1 MKDAMD
7 NYAHRLTDAEDEIE
21 LLRAA
26 LSQIRTVCSDN
37 AAPTCKH
44 QMALDFVYQVAAEA
58 LTGRKGD
65 SDEAR

>member
-26 LSQIRTVCSDN
+26 LSRPASTRWHWTLFTKL
-37 AAPTCKH
+37 PLK
-44 QMALDFVYQVAAEA
+44 
-58 LTGRKGD
+58 R
-65 SDEAR
+65 